1 MNAPTHIT
9 NESISSALA
18 YANKIADQVEASEN
32 FYRTARALVAS
43 GISSGLIA
51 APKKK
56 GKQYNLEGRKE
67 IVASINEMNREGMS
81 HAKAAAVHGINAH
94 TFYNW
99 RKELI

>member
-1 MNAPTHIT
+1 MNAPAHIT

-18 YANKIADQVEASEN
+18 YANKIAEEVEISES
-32 FYRTARALVAS
+32 FYHTARALVAS

-51 APKKK
+51 KPKKK

-67 IVASINEMNREGMS
+67 IVASINEMKANGMS

-99 RKELI
+99 RKDLD